1 MSEINFDEMQT
12 VLMTQFG
19 EIIKDNNQVK
29 LDVERRYNH
38 EKQQAT
44 DSYNYTAKEIKSQ
57 FDSYTQAINNKNRE
71 LSSYMNNLSI
81 CSSKSKEKISYIFDI
96 FNIYPSGESFVQK
109 NRAAI
114 DALKSYFNQA
124 DDFSGKI
131 NSCINNDKKTVKS
144 LLALFFIEF
153 FFLWIITGTI
163 AKFFCYLNRI
173 DDTAWILSAAIF
185 SFVVSISIEFN
196 YIFNF
201 YLKPKKYYSHIL
213 QIMIDAK
220 KIYNE
225 CVQETDQ
232 LIKNEER
239 LYNERIAEN
248 EKKYEQ
254 NIQLIDGNHKNI
266 RQAAR
271 QEFNAKL
278 EELHRQI
285 SVYRQ
290 TVDTSSPSWD
300 DGFWQSWD
308 VASKLPDMIRIGE
321 LTTGRWNEDRSRIKD
336 CQFSMLALLPFPS
349 EQGILFYTNGEARNL
364 IAKQLQS
371 LLLRLIASIPP
382 GKLRFTFIDPVGLG
396 QNAAAFLHLADY
408 DESLVTAKAWSEPR
422 HIEQRLGEL
431 TEHIEN
437 VIQKY
442 LRDTYRTIEE
452 FNSYAGELTEPYR
465 FLIINDFPTNFS
477 EDAVRRLISIL
488 QNGPR
493 CGIYTVIIHDGD
505 KNMPYGF
512 DFKDVARHTRIYY
525 WDENQLIWEMQD
537 SFKCLLSLDEPPA
550 QEYFNT
556 IISQVGK
563 AAVAAMRV
571 EVPFAKILEKAG
583 LSPEA
588 WQRGSTA
595 EEIRIPLGPVGANRV
610 QFLELGKGTSQ
621 HALIAGKTGSGKST
635 LLHVLI
641 VNLALTYSPDEVQLY
656 LIDFK
661 KGVEFKTYATH
672 ALPHARVIAIESE
685 REFGLSVLHGL
696 DAELKRRGDLFRK
709 AEVDGLKTY
718 RRKTGQLMPRIILLV
733 DEFQEF
739 FTEDD
744 QVTAK
749 VSQILD
755 RLVRQGRAFGV
766 HVILGSQTLAGTY
779 TLARSTIDQMAVRIA
794 LQCSETDS
802 RLILSDDNAA
812 ARLLSRPGE
821 AIYNAANGLV
831 EGNNPF
837 QVAWLPDEE
846 RDQYLDKINALA
858 RQQDFAFP
866 QSQIVFE
873 GNAPADAEHCQA
885 LHEFLRNP
893 PTAAAPLKRF
903 SAWLGEPIAIKEATV
918 AQFRRQSGSNLAIVG
933 QDDEAAKGMIAT
945 SLLTLAA
952 QHRKESAVFQLI
964 DFSSS
969 DDPHSDVLNVLA
981 ESLPQQAHY
990 GKRRQLAEFVNFL
1003 AEEVKQRLEHEDDV
1017 QQKPTI
1023 YFVIYGLHRA
1033 RDLEPHDSFSLADN
1047 ALGKQFAEILK
1058 EGPDVGIHSIIWC
1071 DTSGNLNR
1079 RLSRQSVREFELR
1092 VVLQMSSED
1101 SIALIDSPAASKLGQ
1116 HRALLCSAEEGMQEK
1131 FRPFALPG
1139 ENWLRE
1145 MGMSLTA

>member
-29 LDVERRYNH
+29 LDVERRYNQ

-57 FDSYTQAINNKNRE
+57 FDSDTQAINNKNRE

-173 DDTAWILSAAIF
+173 DDTLWILSAAIF

-196 YIFNF
+196 YIFTF

-213 QIMIDAK
+213 QITIEAK
-220 KIYNE
+220 EIYNE
-225 CVQETDQ
+225 CVQKADQ

-239 LYNERIAEN
+239 LYNERMAEN
-248 EKKYEQ
+248 EKKHEKRIQTIEDNYE
-254 NIQLIDGNHKNI
+254 NI
-266 RQAAR
+266 RQTA
-271 QEFNAKL
+271 QKEFEAKL
-278 EELHRQI
+278 AELHRRI
-285 SVYRQ
+285 SAYKQ
-290 TVDTSSPSWD
+290 AVDTSSPRWD
-300 DGFWQSWD
+300 DEFWQSWN

-321 LTTGRWNEDRSRIKD
+321 LTTGRWNGDKSRIKD
-336 CQFSMLALLPFPS
+336 CQFSMPALLPFPS
-349 EQGILFYTNGEARNL
+349 EQGILFSINGEERNL

-371 LLLRLIASIPP
+371 LLLRLTASIPP

-408 DESLVTAKAWSEPR
+408 DESLVTTKAWSEPR

-442 LRDTYRTIEE
+442 LRNTYKTIEE

-465 FLIINDFPTNFS
+465 FLIINDFPANFS

-493 CGIYTVIIHDGD
+493 CGIYTIIICDRE
-505 KNMPYGF
+505 KNMPHRF
-512 DFKDVARHTRIYY
+512 DIRNIGRHTRVFHSYEN
-525 WDENQLIWEMQD
+525 ENQLIWGARD
-537 SFKCLLSLDEPPA
+537 FKCLLSLDEPPA

-610 QFLELGKGTSQ
+610 QFLELGKGTSH
-621 HALIAGKTGSGKST
+621 HALIAGKIGSGKST

-641 VNLALTYSPDEVQLY
+641 VNLALTYSPDEVQFY

-661 KGVEFKTYATH
+661 KGVEFKTYAAH

-685 REFGLSVLHGL
+685 REFGLSVLQDL
-696 DAELKRRGDLFRK
+696 DALLKRRGDLFRK
-709 AEVDGLKTY
+709 AEVADLKNY
-718 RRKTGQLMPRIILLV
+718 RRKTSQIMPRIILLV

-744 QVTAK
+744 PVAAK

-766 HVILGSQTLAGTY
+766 HIILGSQTLAGTY

-858 RQQDFAFP
+858 RQQNFAFP

-873 GNAPADAEHCQA
+873 GNAPAASSNYRAAETFFRLAGRADCHQRGDCGA
-885 LHEFLRNP
+885 VP
-893 PTAAAPLKRF
+893 AAKR
-903 SAWLGEPIAIKEATV
+903 
-918 AQFRRQSGSNLAIVG
+918 QQSG
-933 QDDEAAKGMIAT
+933 DC
-945 SLLTLAA
+945 
-952 QHRKESAVFQLI
+952 
-964 DFSSS
+964 
-969 DDPHSDVLNVLA
+969 
-981 ESLPQQAHY
+981 
-990 GKRRQLAEFVNFL
+990 
-1003 AEEVKQRLEHEDDV
+1003 
-1017 QQKPTI
+1017 
-1023 YFVIYGLHRA
+1023 RA
-1033 RDLEPHDSFSLADN
+1033 R
-1047 ALGKQFAEILK
+1047 
-1058 EGPDVGIHSIIWC
+1058 
-1071 DTSGNLNR
+1071 R
-1079 RLSRQSVREFELR
+1079 
-1092 VVLQMSSED
+1092 
-1101 SIALIDSPAASKLGQ
+1101 
-1116 HRALLCSAEEGMQEK
+1116 
-1131 FRPFALPG
+1131 
-1139 ENWLRE
+1139 
-1145 MGMSLTA
+1145 